1 MKTLL
6 LTLFLLI
13 TTNAYADKSVKVNV
27 VRDKF
32 SDNPVTYSASFNLE
46 SSEYQLTTVWRS
58 PKGIACD
65 IMLVNPKKLKGAFT
79 CQSLNGYKA
88 QTTFDCSIH
97 VSMQQS
103 AYMYFG
109 QIDNAEETGNFHIWC
124 E

>member
-13 TTNAYADKSVKVNV
+13 TTNAYADKIVKVNI

-58 PKGIACD
+58 PKGITCD
-65 IMLVNPKKLKGAFT
+65 IMLIHPTKPDGVFT
-79 CQSLNGYKA
+79 CQSPNRYKA
-88 QTTFDCSIH
+88 QTTFDCSVH
-97 VSMQQS
+97 VSMKQS
-103 AYMYFG
+103 AFMYFG
-109 QIDNAEETGNFHIWC
+109 QIDNAEETGNFSIWC